1 MMSIKPRTATYSG
14 LVVVALSCVAN
25 MAMAQEPSKS
35 APAKAATPPPVASKS
50 PVPDNAKLT
59 LMIQLHVAALG
70 LANLTG
76 NYTVLHALGS
86 PTFQAQNPPAKLAEN
101 FAPFRT
107 KGIDISPAMLFPPI
121 LVGPPKPEPKDMV
134 RVAGFYNTSPQ
145 RIVFEIAFQ
154 AVDNAWRLADIKVQT
169 VVPDTV
175 AQANPTPTAAVP
187 GGPPAAEPASKA
199 GKAPAAKK

>member
-1 MMSIKPRTATYSG
+1 MPMMRTILYTGS
-14 LVVVALSCVAN
+14 VVALSLSCMAN
-25 MAMAQEPSKS
+25 LAIAQEPAKS
-35 APAKAATPPPVASKS
+35 APAKAAPPSPVVTRSS
-50 PVPDNAKLT
+50 VPVPDITKLT

-86 PTFQAQNPPAKLAEN
+86 PTFQAKNPPATLANN
-101 FAPFRT
+101 FAPFRS

-121 LVGPPKPEPKDMV
+121 LLGPPNPEPNDII
-134 RVAGFYNTSPQ
+134 RLAGFYNTNPQ

-169 VVPDTV
+169 VIPDSV
-175 AQANPTPTAAVP
+175 ALAAPTPSAAPGVAAAVALAP
-187 GGPPAAEPASKA
+187 KA